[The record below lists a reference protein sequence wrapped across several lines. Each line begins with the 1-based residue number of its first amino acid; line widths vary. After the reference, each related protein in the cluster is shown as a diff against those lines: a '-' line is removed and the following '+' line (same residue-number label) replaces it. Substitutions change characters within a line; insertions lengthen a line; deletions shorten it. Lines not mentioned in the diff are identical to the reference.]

1 MTITVSIQKLDH
13 AQGLDL
19 PFYATELS
27 AGMDLSAAIAED
39 IILNPGK
46 RCLVP
51 TGISIEL
58 PKGYEAQIRSRSGL
72 SIKNGVIVLNAP
84 GTIDADYRGEI
95 IAIMINM
102 GEEPFTITRGMRI
115 AQMIVAPFAKV
126 EWQENQNLSSTERG
140 AQRFGSTGL

>member
-13 AQGLDL
+13 ARGLDL

-27 AGMDLSAAIAED
+27 AGMDLSAAISED

-58 PKGYEAQIRSRSGL
+58 PKGFEAQIRSRSGL
-72 SIKNGVIVLNAP
+72 SIKNGVIVLNSP

-95 IAIMINM
+95 IAIMANL

-115 AQMIVAPFAKV
+115 AQMIVASFAKV
-126 EWQENQNLSSTERG
+126 EWLENENLSATTRG

>member
-1 MTITVSIQKLDH
+1 MTITVSIQKLNH
-13 AQGLDL
+13 ARDLDL

-58 PKGYEAQIRSRSGL
+58 PKGCEAQIRSRSGL

-95 IAIMINM
+95 IVIMINL